1 MPTISSEMTS
11 VDTLQIQPAAGA
23 FRSGRILMP
32 HDDTDSILTMTADQ
46 WGTSAL
52 NWGLMALCIIL
63 VILYLRR
70 LISVL
75 PYVSGGMLRWR
86 EFLALEGNMR
96 LSRERDSVAVVSVL
110 TVSVCVARLGLL
122 RADFL
127 ESLQPGMRTLAT
139 AGIVS
144 AFIILRAVLAA
155 VAPTGKMRSDTA
167 RLAGRCGAN
176 FIIIYAIAL
185 LILLIISS
193 ISTGCLDF
201 SITAAY
207 YVTGAIW
214 LLYLLRK
221 YQIMSQDAGQF
232 TAILYLCGIEIIP
245 AVLLVVSMIYL

>member
-1 MPTISSEMTS
+1 MPTVSSEMIS

-23 FRSGRILMP
+23 FRDGSILMP
-32 HDDTDSILTMTADQ
+32 HADTGSVATAADL
-46 WGTSAL
+46 WSSSAL

-75 PYVSGGMLRWR
+75 PYIAGGMVRWR
-86 EFLALEGNMR
+86 EFLSLEGNMR

-110 TVSVCVARLGLL
+110 AVSMCISRLGLF

-127 ESLQPGMRTLAT
+127 DSLQPGIRTLAT
-139 AGIVS
+139 IGIVL
-144 AFIILRAVLAA
+144 AFIALRAILATA
-155 VAPTGKMRSDTA
+155 MPQGKMRSDTI

-176 FIIIYAIAL
+176 FLIMLTLIF

-193 ISTGCLDF
+193 VSAGCQTF
-201 SITAAY
+201 AVKAAY

-214 LLYLLRK
+214 ALFLLRK
-221 YQIMSQDAGQF
+221 YQIVSQDNGQF

-245 AVLLVVSMIYL
+245 AVLLVASMIYL